1 MSAKENF
8 IVNSGVNGI
17 QRKDIKKVD
26 ILFDFNGNNSL
37 IENNQYNKCIACVSG
52 SCEIVDTLKRNSV
65 SLDQPNKTVDIPKD
79 TNIEISNYSNDAKVI
94 IAYYEGS
101 VNNG

>member
-8 IVNSGVNGI
+8 IINCDTNEI
-17 QRKDIKKVD
+17 QRNGIKKVD
-26 ILFDFNGNNSL
+26 ILSDLNGKDFL
-37 IENNQYNKCIACVSG
+37 IEKNLYNKCIACISG
-52 SCEIVDTLKRNSV
+52 SCEIVDTLRRNSV

-79 TNIEISNYSNDAKVI
+79 VNIEIANYSDDAKI
-94 IAYYEGS
+94 IITYYEGS

>member
-8 IVNSGVNGI
+8 IINYDTNEI
-17 QRKDIKKVD
+17 NRNDIKKVD
-26 ILFDFNGNNSL
+26 ILPDFNGNNSL

-52 SCEIVDTLKRNSV
+52 SCEIVDISNGYRITLNE
-65 SLDQPNKTVDIPKD
+65 PNKTVDISKD
-79 TNIEISNYSNDAKVI
+79 VNIEIADYSDDAKI
-94 IAYYEGS
+94 IVAYYEGN